1 MFVVAGFVLGQGG
14 FEVLD
19 LDPRS
24 DFVQALAVVALVLIL
39 FRDGLEVEA
48 EMLQKAWH
56 LPLRKLVLAMPLT
69 AVLVALI
76 AHVSRT
82 STGPSRC
89 CSAPC
94 CPRPTRC
101 SRPRSSPTR
110 ECRG

>member
-1 MFVVAGFVLGQGG
+1 M
-14 FEVLD
+14 LD

-24 DFVQALAVVALVLIL
+24 DFVQGLAVVALILIL

-76 AHVSRT
+76 AHALTDLGLDRVAAAR
-82 STGPSRC
+82 R
-89 CSAPC
+89 AAVAD
-94 CPRPTRC
+94 RPGALVHA
-101 SRPRSSPTR
+101 SSPTR